1 MPYFNICRTLSKD
14 FTPSVFSIIIK
25 SVKRPQNK
33 VQHRKGVQAMP
44 NGLEIT
50 KAAIDDFKKIQDYMV
65 SAKKENATE
74 TSRKLKKEYLSLK
87 AILTVAGVNLTDID
101 EIKE

>member
-14 FTPSVFSIIIK
+14 FTLSVFSIIIK

-50 KAAIDDFKKIQDYMV
+50 KAAIDDFKKIQDYM
-65 SAKKENATE
+65 AIARKENATE
-74 TSRKLKKEYLSLK
+74 TYAKLRDEYLSLK
-87 AILTVAGVNLTDID
+87 ALLTVLGVNLTDID
-101 EIKE
+101 KMKE